1 MYANRVLTVFVKRHF
16 EQFREIKG
24 DAKMKSD
31 IYIQQIINPEET
43 VLLVN
48 SYSQLC
54 LSLS

>member
-1 MYANRVLTVFVKRHF
+1 MVFVKRHF

-54 LSLS
+54 FSLS